1 MIPGT
6 IEAMTVTLTT
16 AIGAIKAETIVASH
30 DPEIILS
37 GAFAADLMSDVLAFA
52 REGSLLITGLNTD
65 QTIRTAAIKHLIAV
79 VLIQGKEIS
88 PDMLEAAR
96 EEGIALYQ
104 TPLSKYETCAILV
117 EAGLRPYRSQ
127 AELGQRR

>member
-1 MIPGT
+1 M
-6 IEAMTVTLTT
+6 TLTQ
-16 AIGAIKAETIVASH
+16 AIGAIKAETIVAPS
-30 DPEIILS
+30 DPAIILS

-65 QTIRTAAIKHLIAV
+65 QTVRTAAIKHLIAV

-104 TPLSKYETCAILV
+104 TPLSKYETCGLLI
-117 EAGLRPYRSQ
+117 EAGLRPYRTQ
-127 AELGQRR
+127 CEPLGKAVTP